1 MNRKGEALGAIAVI
15 SLASILV
22 MMALTLSTK
31 GAPVEQDAS
40 QWNETSKTMCP
51 DNVPIVGKW
60 IVYGEP
66 VYMEVI
72 AAGDK
77 FYENRSSGTT
87 VVTFEH
93 PPEYWSYAPGN
104 TGVDAGD

>member
-1 MNRKGEALGAIAVI
+1 MKEKLGVTSLLAVI
-15 SLASILV
+15 FVAFILV
-22 MMALTLSTK
+22 MITMMLATTR
-31 GAPVEQDAS
+31 GATRQEIS
-40 QWNETSKTMCP
+40 QWNDTAMVMCP
-51 DNVPIVGKW
+51 ENVPIVGKW

-77 FYENRSSGTT
+77 FFENRSSGTT
-87 VVTFEH
+87 VVTFDT
-93 PPEYWSYAPGN
+93 PPEYWSFPPGN